1 MRKTSTK
8 LGKNFNMY
16 NTKVQTRNNFLKE
29 LKIKQESPPKK
40 LNYDPYMNIT
50 KLNLNNKNT

>member
-29 LKIKQESPPKK
+29 LKIRQESPPKR
-40 LNYDPYMNIT
+40 LNYDP
-50 KLNLNNKNT
+50 